1 MFEKRKILKY
11 LIIFG
16 AVLVLPFAIYHEE
29 VSIKREAKIGYK
41 IFNRS
46 MVDGKIIKISS
57 SNGLSYIKLDNADT
71 EYIFMPRK
79 TVINNDRNFY
89 LTAKV
94 GDSIYKMP
102 YSDTLILTHK
112 WQKYY
117 YTFTKFK

>member
-1 MFEKRKILKY
+1 MVKRKKTLKY
-11 LIIFG
+11 LIIIFG
-16 AVLVLPFAIYHEE
+16 AILLVSLAIHEE

-57 SNGLSYIKLDNADT
+57 SNGLSYVKLDNTDT

-79 TVINNDRNFY
+79 TIINNGRNFY